1 MSAVGWQQVFILPGA
16 SPKIFRLG
24 RAEVRFFISLILFCE
39 VVGLFSIT
47 FLLVSIDA
55 RHG

>member
-1 MSAVGWQQVFILPGA
+1 
-16 SPKIFRLG
+16 
-24 RAEVRFFISLILFCE
+24 LILFCE

-47 FLLVSIDA
+47 FLLVSIGA